1 MGRIL
6 HILIQLNLYII
17 HVLIFFIGLMGLIGL
32 IGLIGLMGLM
42 GLMGPIGPMGWA
54 YGANGVFRK
63 QAWPGMSPV
72 EVFHLKRP
80 SREKQSR

>member
-32 IGLIGLMGLM
+32 IGLMGLM
-42 GLMGPIGPMGWA
+42 GPMGWA

>member
-32 IGLIGLMGLM
+32 IGLIGLVGLM

-54 YGANGVFRK
+54 YGVFRK

>member
-17 HVLIFFIGLMGLIGL
+17 HVLIFFIGLMGP
-32 IGLIGLMGLM
+32 MGLM

>member
-17 HVLIFFIGLMGLIGL
+17 HVLILFMGLMGL

>member
-1 MGRIL
+1 MGWIL

-32 IGLIGLMGLM
+32 IGLIGLM

>member
-1 MGRIL
+1 ML
-6 HILIQLNLYII
+6 HVLIQQNLYII

-32 IGLIGLMGLM
+32 IGLIGLM

-72 EVFHLKRP
+72 DVFHLKRP

>member
-1 MGRIL
+1 ML
-6 HILIQLNLYII
+6 HVLIQQNLYII

-32 IGLIGLMGLM
+32 IGLM

>member
-32 IGLIGLMGLM
+32 IGLM

>member
-32 IGLIGLMGLM
+32 IGLMGLMGLM
-42 GLMGPIGPMGWA
+42 GLIGPMGWA